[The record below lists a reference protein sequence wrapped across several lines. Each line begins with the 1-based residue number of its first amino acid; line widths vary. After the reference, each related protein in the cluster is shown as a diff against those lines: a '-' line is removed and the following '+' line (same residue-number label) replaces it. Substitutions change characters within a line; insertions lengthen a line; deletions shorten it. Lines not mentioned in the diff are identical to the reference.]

1 MRIINVAAA
10 QMGPIQKA
18 ESREAVVQ
26 RMLAL
31 LAQAK
36 ARGADLVVYPES
48 SLHMVTP
55 VTRGLR
61 VASFFWLQS
70 MIRDAHARSLI
81 FDLDT
86 AIQALVGRIGRNDP
100 EVLRLSAVYHNLI
113 RYWAEV

>member
-1 MRIINVAAA
+1 V
-10 QMGPIQKA
+10 
-18 ESREAVVQ
+18 
-26 RMLAL
+26 
-31 LAQAK
+31 
-36 ARGADLVVYPES
+36 VVYPAS

-86 AIQALVGRIGRNDP
+86 AIQSLVVRLGRDDP
-100 EVLRLSAVYHNLI
+100 ETVKLSGIYHNLI